1 MPHGKDMIIIL
12 IVGLMKKT
20 LHKMRQC
27 FPKPYKNF
35 GGNVKVELELSN
47 YATKTY
53 LKNAT
58 ESWYV

>member
-1 MPHGKDMIIIL
+1 MPHGKDIKIIL

-20 LHKMRQC
+20 LYKMRQY

-47 YATKTY
+47 YATKTD
-53 LKNAT
+53 LKNAA
-58 ESWYV
+58 ESWYI

>member
-1 MPHGKDMIIIL
+1 
-12 IVGLMKKT
+12 MKKT

-58 ESWYV
+58 ES